1 MVLKYSWHVRKIEKK
16 LQSCNC
22 HILCWLIVVRRVAVV
37 DIKCYSSLL
46 QIHNDN
52 NSNKTLEMKWRE
64 KTFQKALKYT
74 DYKLILKFLIILA
87 YSLLKSFNV

>member
-1 MVLKYSWHVRKIEKK
+1 M
-16 LQSCNC
+16 
-22 HILCWLIVVRRVAVV
+22 
-37 DIKCYSSLL
+37 
-46 QIHNDN
+46 
-52 NSNKTLEMKWRE
+52 E